1 MLTSKSI
8 VTKYLYKKSILDSGD
23 QSELS
28 YLLFLCILR
37 PKCEALITSLKNTY
51 LLYRSQLALIVQDNQ
66 AITISSYKTKGK
78 LQTFFLVEDGEG
90 EQKPNVSYATGSL
103 HDPVQV
109 SATLHYLHSHLLHRE
124 STVQAC
130 GYRPANCGKTR
141 HEKKTKRTTTGRLY
155 ITFHVKS

>member
-51 LLYRSQLALIVQDNQ
+51 LRYRSQLALIVQDNQ

-124 STVQAC
+124 STLQAC